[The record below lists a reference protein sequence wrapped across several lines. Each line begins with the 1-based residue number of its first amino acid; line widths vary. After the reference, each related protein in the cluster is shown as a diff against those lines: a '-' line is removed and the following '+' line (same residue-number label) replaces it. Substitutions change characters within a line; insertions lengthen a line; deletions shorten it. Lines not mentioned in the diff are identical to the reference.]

1 AQISGKTVYRV
12 RMGPYGTAGDLA
24 DAKRK
29 LADGGLPG
37 MAIKVQ

>member
-1 AQISGKTVYRV
+1 LRRIVAEGCRS
-12 RMGPYGTAGDLA
+12 AA

-37 MAIKVQ
+37 MAIKVK